1 MANIFYSQTYTG
13 QPVTVVEFTPST
25 RADWVNNMIS
35 ALLAAGWTQISGSGT
50 DRVLGSGTTPDNL
63 KYKVRIWDP
72 GSGNCARVGL
82 RNWNETL
89 LSDNNAAFCYPGGL
103 TWKVVASAYQFFA
116 WVPGSTAGRT
126 FVMATAPKL
135 EPAVNYN
142 ITEAAFF
149 ASNDQG
155 DTSTA
160 SSATLRTNSY
170 CTSRVGIILNA
181 TALFGGFVDL
191 TRNLMLYTP
200 AGTFGDFREWIDGSR
215 DVLEARVR
223 FHPSVSPKWLG
234 YLWDAMLLYTSM
246 SPDQTVTW
254 DGRTWISLTANN
266 TSDNSLGTVCLLVS

>member
-63 KYKVRIWDP
+63 RYKVRIWDP

-89 LSDNNAAFCYPGGL
+89 LNDAEAMYCFPGGV

-116 WVPGSTAGRT
+116 WVPGSTAGRM

-135 EPAVNYN
+135 EPALNYN
-142 ITEAAFF
+142 ITSAAYLG
-149 ASNDQG
+149 SNGQD
-155 DTSTA
+155 DSNTTS
-160 SSATLRTNSY
+160 SVSLRDRTY
-170 CTSRVGIILNA
+170 CGGRVGMILNND
-181 TALFGGFVDL
+181 ALFQWAQDV

-200 AGTFGDFREWIDGSR
+200 AGVNSDFREWIDGSR
-215 DVLEARVR
+215 DVLEARVK
-223 FHPSVSPKWLG
+223 FHPRTLPKWLG
-234 YLWDAMLLYTSM
+234 YLWDAMLVYAVM
-246 SPDQTVTW
+246 APDQTVTW

-266 TSDNSLGTVCLLVS
+266 VTDNTLGTVCLLVS

>member
-13 QPVTVVEFTPST
+13 QPVTVQEFTPST
-25 RADWVNNMIS
+25 RAAWVTNMIN

-63 KYKVRIWDP
+63 RYKVRIWDP

-82 RNWNETL
+82 RNWNGTL
-89 LSDNNAAFCYPGGL
+89 LDDSNAAYCYPGGL

-135 EPAVNYN
+135 EPALNYN
-142 ITEAAFF
+142 ITDAALL

-160 SSATLRTNSY
+160 YRNTLRTNTY
-170 CTSRVGIILNA
+170 CDSRVGIILNND
-181 TALFGGFVDL
+181 ALFNFVQNN
-191 TRNLMLYTP
+191 TRNLTLNVP
-200 AGTFGDFREWIDGSR
+200 AGSNGNFREWIDGSR

-223 FHPSVSPKWLG
+223 FHPTALAKWLG
-234 YLWDAMLLYTSM
+234 YLWDAMLVYAVM
-246 SPDQTVTW
+246 APDQTVTW

-266 TSDNSLGTVCLLVS
+266 TEDQALGTVCLLVS

>member
-13 QPVTVVEFTPST
+13 RPVTVVEFTPST
-25 RADWVNNMIS
+25 RADWVNNMIN
-35 ALLAAGWTQISGSGT
+35 ALLAAGWSQISGSGT

-63 KYKVRIWDP
+63 RYKVGIWDP

-82 RNWNETL
+82 RNWAETL
-89 LSDNNAAFCYPGGL
+89 LNDGQAMFCLPGGL

-142 ITEAAFF
+142 ITQAAFL

-160 SSATLRTNSY
+160 FSATLRTNTY
-170 CTSRVGIILNA
+170 CESRVGIILNA
-181 TALFGGFVDL
+181 DALFISFAGT
-191 TRNLMLYTP
+191 TRSLLLYTP

-215 DVLEARVR
+215 DVLETRVK
-223 FHPSVSPKWLG
+223 FHPSASPKWLG
-234 YLWDAMLLYTSM
+234 YLWDAMLVYAVM
-246 SPDQTVTW
+246 APDQTVTW

-266 TSDNSLGTVCLLVS
+266 TVDNTLGTVCLLVS

>member
-13 QPVTVVEFTPST
+13 RPVTVVEFTPST
-25 RADWVNNMIS
+25 RADWVNNMIN
-35 ALLAAGWTQISGSGT
+35 ALLAAGWSQISGSGT

-63 KYKVRIWDP
+63 RYKVRIWDP

-82 RNWNETL
+82 RNWAETL
-89 LSDNNAAFCYPGGL
+89 LNDGQAMFCLPGGL

-142 ITEAAFF
+142 ITQAAFL

-160 SSATLRTNSY
+160 FSATLRTNTY
-170 CTSRVGIILNA
+170 CESRVGIILNA
-181 TALFGGFVDL
+181 DALFISFAGT
-191 TRNLMLYTP
+191 TRSLLLYTP

-215 DVLEARVR
+215 DVLETRVK
-223 FHPSVSPKWLG
+223 FHPSASPKWLG
-234 YLWDAMLLYTSM
+234 YLWDAMLVYAVM
-246 SPDQTVTW
+246 APDQTVTW

-266 TSDNSLGTVCLLVS
+266 TVDNTLGTVCLLVS

>member
-13 QPVTVVEFTPST
+13 QPVTVQEFTPST
-25 RADWVNNMIS
+25 RAAWVTNMIN
-35 ALLAAGWTQISGSGT
+35 ALLAAGWSQISGSGT

-89 LSDNNAAFCYPGGL
+89 LNDGQAMYCFPGGL

-142 ITEAAFF
+142 ITTAAYLG
-149 ASNDQG
+149 SNDQG
-155 DTSTA
+155 DSNTTSNV
-160 SSATLRTNSY
+160 SLRDRTY
-170 CTSRVGIILNA
+170 CGGRVGMILNNDA
-181 TALFGGFVDL
+181 YFQSIQDV

-200 AGTFGDFREWIDGSR
+200 AGVNSDFREWIDGSR
-215 DVLEARVR
+215 DVLEARVK
-223 FHPSVSPKWLG
+223 FHPTTLPKWLG
-234 YLWDAMLLYTSM
+234 YLWDAMLVYAVM
-246 SPDQTVTW
+246 APDQTVTW

-266 TSDNSLGTVCLLVS
+266 QSDNSLGTVCLLVS

>member
-13 QPVTVVEFTPST
+13 QPVTVQEFTPST
-25 RADWVNNMIS
+25 RADWVTNMIN

-89 LSDNNAAFCYPGGL
+89 LNDTYAMYCFPGGF
-103 TWKVVASAYQFFA
+103 TWKVIASAYQFFA

-142 ITEAAFF
+142 ITTAAYLG
-149 ASNDQG
+149 SNDQG
-155 DTSTA
+155 DSSTGIYDTIRTHTYSGGRLGIVLNNDAYFNFTA
-160 SSATLRTNSY
+160 S
-170 CTSRVGIILNA
+170 V
-181 TALFGGFVDL
+181 
-191 TRNLMLYTP
+191 TRNFVLYTP
-200 AGTFGDFREWIDGSR
+200 AGINNEFREWIDGSR
-215 DVLEARVR
+215 DVLEARVK
-223 FHPSVSPKWLG
+223 FHPSANAKWLG
-234 YLWDAMLLYTSM
+234 YLWDAMLVYAVM
-246 SPDQTVTW
+246 APDQTVTW

-266 TSDNSLGTVCLLVS
+266 TADNSLGTLCLLVS

>member
-13 QPVTVVEFTPST
+13 QPVTVQEFTPST
-25 RADWVNNMIS
+25 RADWVTNMIN

-82 RNWNETL
+82 RNWDETL

-149 ASNDQG
+149 ASNDNG

-181 TALFGGFVDL
+181 NALFNGFQDL
-191 TRNLMLYTP
+191 TRNLMLHTP
-200 AGTFGDFREWIDGSR
+200 AGTYGDFREWIDGSR

-223 FHPSVSPKWLG
+223 FHPAAIPKWLG

>member
-13 QPVTVVEFTPST
+13 QPVTVQEFTPST

-50 DRVLGSGTTPDNL
+50 DMVLGSGTTPDNL

-82 RNWNETL
+82 RNWDETL

-142 ITEAAFF
+142 ITEGAFF
-149 ASNDQG
+149 ASNDKG
-155 DTSTA
+155 DTDTA
-160 SSATLRTNSY
+160 FSATLRTNSY
-170 CTSRVGIILNA
+170 CASRVGIILNA
-181 TALFGGFVDL
+181 TAVYGGFVDT
-191 TRNLMLYTP
+191 TRSLSLYTP
-200 AGTFGDFREWIDGSR
+200 AGTFAEFREWIDGSR

-223 FHPSVSPKWLG
+223 FHPTTVPKWLG

-246 SPDQTVTW
+246 SPDLTVTW

-266 TSDNSLGTVCLLVS
+266 TENNALGTVCLLVS

>member
-13 QPVTVVEFTPST
+13 QPVTVQEFTPST
-25 RADWVNNMIS
+25 RADWVTNMIN

-89 LSDNNAAFCYPGGL
+89 LDDYNAAFCYPGGV

-142 ITEAAFF
+142 ITDC
-149 ASNDQG
+149 SLIRRRTTKVIPRTQLIR
-155 DTSTA
+155 
-160 SSATLRTNSY
+160 TLRTNTY
-170 CTSRVGIILNA
+170 CGHARGIILNGD
-181 TALFGGFVDL
+181 ALIQFG
-191 TRNLMLYTP
+191 
-200 AGTFGDFREWIDGSR
+200 AG
-215 DVLEARVR
+215 
-223 FHPSVSPKWLG
+223 
-234 YLWDAMLLYTSM
+234 
-246 SPDQTVTW
+246 
-254 DGRTWISLTANN
+254 
-266 TSDNSLGTVCLLVS
+266 